1 MPPVTVPV
9 PIATSYFQYDQQG
22 VVFNMWYFGWFDDAM
37 TQFLGEVGYPYTAMN
52 ADGLDVQL
60 VHTEAHWRDAVR
72 YGEQVVIDVAT
83 ERIGS
88 TSFTLSF
95 SVRVGEQVRSAGRPS
110 TWWSAPT
117 ARASGRY
124 RPSSGLGWNPRSPRG
139 TFDSGADDHRRG
151 AAGGVATAW
160 TRFCPRTSGPAAC
173 PGGSTPSRP
182 TTSGGSP
189 NCWTG
194 SAGIPARHPGS

>member
-37 TQFLGEVGYPYTAMN
+37 TQFLSEVGYSYTALN

-60 VHTEAHWRDAVR
+60 VHTEADWRDAVR
-72 YGEQVVIDVAT
+72 YGEQVVIDVAA

-95 SVRVGEQVRSAGRPS
+95 GVRVGDQVRSTGRTVYVVVS
-110 TWWSAPT
+110 TDGSGKRPVPPKLRAVLEST
-117 ARASGRY
+117 LTEARQ
-124 RPSSGLGWNPRSPRG
+124 
-139 TFDSGADDHRRG
+139 
-151 AAGGVATAW
+151 
-160 TRFCPRTSGPAAC
+160 
-173 PGGSTPSRP
+173 
-182 TTSGGSP
+182 
-189 NCWTG
+189 
-194 SAGIPARHPGS
+194 

>member
-1 MPPVTVPV
+1 MPVVAVPV

-37 TQFLGEVGYPYTAMN
+37 TQFLSEAGYSYTALN

-60 VHTEAHWRDAVR
+60 VHTEADWRDAVR

-95 SVRVGEQVRSAGRPS
+95 GVRVGDQVRSTGRTVYVMVS
-110 TWWSAPT
+110 TDGSGKRPVPPKLRAVLEAT
-117 ARASGRY
+117 LTEARQ
-124 RPSSGLGWNPRSPRG
+124 
-139 TFDSGADDHRRG
+139 
-151 AAGGVATAW
+151 
-160 TRFCPRTSGPAAC
+160 
-173 PGGSTPSRP
+173 
-182 TTSGGSP
+182 
-189 NCWTG
+189 
-194 SAGIPARHPGS
+194 